1 MWHVECYICGTFT
14 NTRDAHGMRQV
25 QDKQAPWTPRRAY
38 EFACPDCDVD
48 PLLKRGKEVVQ

>member
-38 EFACPDCDVD
+38 EFACPECDVD
-48 PLLKRGKEVVQ
+48 PLLKRGKE